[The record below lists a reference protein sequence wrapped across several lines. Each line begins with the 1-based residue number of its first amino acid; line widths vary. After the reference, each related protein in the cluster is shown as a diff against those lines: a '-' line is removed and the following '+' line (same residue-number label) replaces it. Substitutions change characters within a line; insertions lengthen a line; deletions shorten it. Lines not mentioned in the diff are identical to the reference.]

1 MTKWGLAYHLS
12 TAACSSFLRVKS
24 SLFCNEVK
32 KNTLKWQIDDRT
44 DRAFVSRLAESNQAR
59 IRRPRVIDRSDRM
72 VPSSRFFSFSVTS
85 RSFYYG
91 FLFPFVIGILPV
103 IHWPEIC
110 KVQGRTD
117 GSWTDKRLKKY
128 TALFI
133 GCSNYNHVHC
143 CFFLSDNLKWFVNI
157 KLILS
162 TVLISML
169 LFFIRDFAMRC

>member
-1 MTKWGLAYHLS
+1 MTNIKTCALVVGRNFPTIFFLFFFYTKAEKIETKIKKIKKTSRYVTKWGLAYHLS
-12 TAACSSFLRVKS
+12 TAACSPFLCVKS
-24 SLFCNEVK
+24 PLSCNEVK

-72 VPSSRFFSFSVTS
+72 VPSSRFFSSSVTS

-91 FLFPFVIGILPV
+91 ILFPFVIGILPV

-117 GSWTDKRLKKY
+117 GSWTDKR
-128 TALFI
+128 
-133 GCSNYNHVHC
+133 
-143 CFFLSDNLKWFVNI
+143 
-157 KLILS
+157 
-162 TVLISML
+162 
-169 LFFIRDFAMRC
+169 